1 MPQLKSDRQILDLLG
16 QPVTT
21 WLRIRSPEQTI
32 FNHYTLRIDNGRIAS
47 NLSIAPGLYQVA
59 WGCGRWEDILII
71 EPFYQFEWD
80 VPDTSAI
87 ELLDLQENAIQL
99 NGSQA
104 GFAPDFAIAA
114 IKIDPPKQ
122 KPRKRVERS
131 IAPSPNPSPVPSPS
145 PNPSPS
151 PSPIPAP
158 SPTPSPVP
166 SPSPS
171 PSPTPSP
178 APIAYNTMIATT
190 NPIDGDVAAGIT
202 FLGSLGDEFQFNSVS
217 TGDALPASM
226 FLAIGSAT
234 NIVASVT
241 FPARYIGSRFSY
253 RNASSGTIYN
263 ATSNVFANN
272 AVIVMQPTGSAPSPA
287 PTQSFNTTIAISD
300 TTNGNAASGITFL
313 ALMND
318 RLSFDARSTG
328 DALPASMFVAIGNS
342 SNIVGSITFQ
352 TRYLGDR
359 FSFRLASS
367 GVTYSSPNNV
377 FTNNATLVLS

>member
-1 MPQLKSDRQILDLLG
+1 MPELKTDRPILDLLG

-21 WLRIRSPEQTI
+21 WLRIRSLEHPI
-32 FNHYTLRIDNGRIAS
+32 FSHYTLKIDNGRIQP
-47 NLSIAPGLYQVA
+47 NLSIAPGSYQVA
-59 WGCGRWEDILII
+59 WGKGRWEDILII
-71 EPFYQFEWD
+71 EPFYQFEWL
-80 VPDTSAI
+80 VPDQGAI
-87 ELLDLQENAIQL
+87 ELLDLQENAIQI
-99 NGSQA
+99 NGSSV
-104 GFAPDFAIAA
+104 GFVPDFAIAA
-114 IKIDPPKQ
+114 IKIDLQ
-122 KPRKRVERS
+122 PRRRERS
-131 IAPSPNPSPVPSPS
+131 APRISPPSPAPVPSPSPVPSPD
-145 PNPSPS
+145 PSPS
-151 PSPIPAP
+151 PSPSPSPAP
-158 SPTPSPVP
+158 VPVP

-171 PSPTPSP
+171 PVPSP
-178 APIAYNTMIATT
+178 APVSYNTTIATT
-190 NPIDGDVAAGIT
+190 NTIDGNVAGGIT
-202 FLGSLGDEFQFNSVS
+202 FLGSLGDEFQFNSVT
-217 TGDALPASM
+217 TGDALPALM
-226 FLAIGSAT
+226 FVAIGSTT

-241 FPARYIGSRFSY
+241 FPTRYIGARFSY

-272 AVIVMQPTGSAPSPA
+272 AVIVMQPTGSAPLPA
-287 PTQSFNTTIAISD
+287 PTQSFNTTIALTD

-342 SNIVGSITFQ
+342 ANIVGSITFLS
-352 TRYLGDR
+352 RYTGDR